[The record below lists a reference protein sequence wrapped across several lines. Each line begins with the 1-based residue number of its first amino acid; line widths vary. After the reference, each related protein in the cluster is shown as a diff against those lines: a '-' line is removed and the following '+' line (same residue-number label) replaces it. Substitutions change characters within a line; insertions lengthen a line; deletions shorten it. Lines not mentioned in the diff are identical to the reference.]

1 MAYSVLVERTVKL
14 PPQKVYARLADF
26 GGISKLLP
34 DDIERLTMRNGE
46 GIGSIRVVRLK
57 GTPDDLEE
65 RLEALVPNRLMSYS
79 LTKNTVLPLEQY
91 HAVVELAEAAG
102 GGTTIRWGSNWVPK
116 GAPEAEIKPLLS
128 GLYNKIIDSIE
139 KQG

>member
-26 GGISKLLP
+26 GGIGKLLAE
-34 DDIERLTMRNGE
+34 DVDRVTMRGE
-46 GIGSIRVVRLK
+46 GIGSVRVVRLK
-57 GTPDDLEE
+57 GASEDLEE
-65 RLEALVPNRLMSYS
+65 RLEALVENRLMSYS
-79 LTKNTVLPLEQY
+79 LTKNTVLPIEQY
-91 HAVVELAEAAG
+91 HAVVDLTPAAG
-102 GGTTIRWGSNWVPK
+102 GGTTIRWGSNWVAK
-116 GAPEAEIKPLLS
+116 GAPEAEVKPMLS